1 MKILAG
7 AALIAGLLVAAPVA
21 AAQADFHPVVEAGS
35 VPKPLQGVWKSRGYG
50 WVVLFEAGGP
60 SLYHLAGDDCWRD
73 PRPEADPD
81 GVLKLW
87 RPGGAAI
94 ETAGEPDGT
103 VYRFDRLKALPAACS
118 NTRPWTPQRRLAVV
132 ADTFAAYYPL
142 SDERGLDWT
151 ARRREAFVALGPA
164 PDDAALWKALGVLL
178 RGIDDAHVALDGVI
192 GGQPRTRRF
201 GEAAA
206 VMRAKAAPGG
216 EAAWGRAW
224 RAQVLAAPLLGSSGG
239 REAAGG
245 RILWGRKGEVGYLA
259 VTAMGGFDPRA
270 GDDDTALLDATLDE
284 AMAAFAGAEAVILD
298 VSDNR
303 GGYDVIARRIAA
315 RFADRRRVIGSK
327 VAVGGDGAA
336 QPLFVAPSERARYLG
351 PVWLL
356 TSQVTVSA
364 GETFSLSMRA
374 LPNVR
379 HAGEATRGALSDQ
392 LQKPLPD
399 GWRFA
404 LPAEVHREA
413 GGAVVEGRGIAPQV
427 PIPVFPLGDP
437 PIDPQGHA
445 RALGRLLELIGGR

>member
-7 AALIAGLLVAAPVA
+7 FALIAGLLVAAPVA
-21 AAQADFHPVVEAGS
+21 AQTNLRLTVETGS

-50 WVVLFEAGGP
+50 WVVRFDAAGP

-87 RPGGAAI
+87 RPAGAAV

-103 VYRFDRLKALPAACS
+103 VYQFDRLKALPVACS
-118 NTRPWTPQRRLAVV
+118 QTRPWTPQRRLAVV

-142 SDERGLDWT
+142 SQERGLDWT
-151 ARRREAFVALGPA
+151 ARRRDAFTALGKN
-164 PDDAALWKALGVLL
+164 PDDAALWNALAVLL
-178 RGIDDAHVALDGVI
+178 RGIDDAHAALDGIV
-192 GGQPRTRRF
+192 GGRLRTRRF
-201 GEAAA
+201 GEAAV

-224 RAQVLAAPLLGSSGG
+224 RNGVLAAPLGA

-245 RILWGRKGEVGYLA
+245 RILWGRKDGVGYLA
-259 VTAMGGFDPRA
+259 VTAMGGFDPKA
-270 GDDDTALLDATLDE
+270 GDDDVTLLDATLDE
-284 AMAAFAGAEAVILD
+284 AMTAFAGASAVIVD

-315 RFADRRRVIGSK
+315 RFADRRRVVGSK

-336 QPLFVAPSERARYLG
+336 QPLFVAPSERPRYLG

-356 TSQVTVSA
+356 TSPVTVSA
-364 GETFSLSMRA
+364 GETFTLSMRA

-379 HAGEATRGALSDQ
+379 QAGETTRGALSDQ
-392 LQKPLPD
+392 LQKPLPG

-404 LPAEVHREA
+404 LPAEIHRDA
-413 GGAVVEGRGIAPQV
+413 GGKVVEGEGVVPQ
-427 PIPVFPLGDP
+427 IPMAVFPPGDP
-437 PIDPQGHA
+437 PTDPQGHA
-445 RALGRLLELIGGR
+445 KALSRLLDLIGGR